1 MSVLH
6 YSALKNTELKSTSV
20 TKLHKFWDAELKNLG
35 VTYNG
40 GEPGIKAQ
48 VEQIGADHFMR
59 TFQPYAIDSN
69 GDVTEGFQVFSLG
82 ELAAS
87 KEAEAELVQFDV
99 ISSRV
104 DSFLTDTKL
113 GLIATHTL
121 YEPLLIIE
129 LPDGNP
135 ILGGGRHR
143 TTGLLTLYK
152 LIEGWENISVACVV
166 RPVASIDEAVNVIT
180 ASNGSRTMTA
190 TEKAQLTSAR
200 RGITVVRSA
209 DEIIE
214 QLDKLT
220 AAADHKNVAMLYFVT
235 RAQDELT
242 GVTNDT
248 MGKIGNA
255 VVGKLIKSI
264 NTLGKGAAL
273 KVLNFKGSDGN
284 KVARLL
290 IEYSFDVMVETWD
303 ALLDSIKEPIK
314 DRKSGGNRVDENGE
328 VVYSINVAR
337 NTSSIAEDV
346 AESVFAE
353 LEGKLSTVFD
363 SAVKAEAEAK
373 AAAETQKVAKKAT
386 TQVKQVES
394 VMDYLVNMGIS
405 LTPEQQAMIAAT
417 KAEAEAKAA
426 ALANQ
431 PAQGSPALNAEL
443 EALLG

>member
-1 MSVLH
+1 MSLH
-6 YSALKNTELKSTSV
+6 YSSLKNTELKATSV
-20 TKLHKFWDAELKNLG
+20 TKIHKFWDAELKSMG
-35 VTYNG
+35 VTYTG
-40 GEPGIKAQ
+40 GEPGVKATI
-48 VEQIGADHFMR
+48 EQIGADHFLR
-59 TFQPYAIDSN
+59 AFQPYALDSD
-69 GDVTEGFQVFSLG
+69 GAVTEGYQVFSLG
-82 ELAAS
+82 ELAES
-87 KEAEAELVQFDV
+87 KQQEAELVQFDV

-104 DSFLTDTKL
+104 DAFLTEPKM

-121 YEPLLIIE
+121 YEPILVVE
-129 LPDGNP
+129 LPDGNA
-135 ILGGGRHR
+135 IIGGGRHR
-143 TTGLLTLYK
+143 ATGLLTLYK
-152 LIEGWENISVACVV
+152 LIEGWQDISVACVV
-166 RPVASIDEAVNVIT
+166 RQVNSIDEAVNVIT

-209 DEIIE
+209 DEIVE
-214 QLDKLT
+214 QLNNLT
-220 AAADHKNVAMLYFVT
+220 AAADHKNVAMLYYVT
-235 RAQDELT
+235 RGQDELT
-242 GVTNDT
+242 GITNDT
-248 MGKIGNA
+248 LGKIGNA

-273 KVLNFKGSDGN
+273 KVLNFKGGDGN

-314 DRKSGGNRVDENGE
+314 DRKSGGNRVDEFGE

-337 NTSSIAEDV
+337 NTASIADDV

-353 LEGKLSTVFD
+353 LEAKLATIFD
-363 SAVKAEAEAK
+363 TALKAEAEAK

-394 VMDYLVNMGIS
+394 AMDYLAKMGIS
-405 LTPEQQAMIAAT
+405 LTPEQEAMIQAT
-417 KAEAEAKAA
+417 KAEAEAKAKQ
-426 ALANQ
+426 LADQ
-431 PAQGSPALNAEL
+431 PAQGSSVLNSEL